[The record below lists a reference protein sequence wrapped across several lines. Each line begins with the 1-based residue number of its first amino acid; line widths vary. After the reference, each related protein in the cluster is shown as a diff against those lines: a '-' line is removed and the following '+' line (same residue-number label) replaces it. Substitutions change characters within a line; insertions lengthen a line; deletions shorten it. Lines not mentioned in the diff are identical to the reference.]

1 MSTVDKM
8 LIKGIRSFD
17 PENKNV
23 ITFFKPLTLIV
34 GPNGAGKTTII
45 ECLKLSCTGELP
57 PNARSGHSF
66 IHDPKVAGETETKG
80 QIKLRF
86 KTAAGRD
93 VVCIRSFQLTQ
104 KASKMEYKAIESVLQ
119 TINPHSGEKVC
130 LSYRC
135 ADMDREIPALMGVSK
150 AILENVI
157 FVHQDEANW
166 PLQDPS
172 TLKKK
177 FDDIFSATRYTKA
190 LEVIKKLHKDQAQ
203 EIKTYKLK
211 LENLQ
216 TLKDAAYTL
225 RESIAQ
231 DQEKTE
237 SQKDQIQQLDGS
249 IKDLDT
255 KINHGE
261 KTLKHLLELQKQI
274 SAKTTER
281 STLLEGQERQ
291 HADLAEEYE
300 ETDEELMEMKTKFD
314 ERIAISSSQIRKLE
328 REKNDISIKRPA
340 LRNAINESIGEISKL
355 QTEEEAHKSL
365 KNEQDTCIQNIFSSY
380 NLGSLPKPPFS
391 AADGLNLTNRIK
403 SRLRDLEKD
412 LEHKKSSRL
421 GSMTFESNPP
431 PSPTPTLVVHSIPV
445 RVNGDS
451 SSCLPDSSSKRTHL
465 TIVPSKDNP
474 STGGTIPSYGGASSD
489 RGGRFGNLQY
499 QDPSLY
505 PSVVGALQYATITR
519 AELNYSVNM
528 SFASSPDDTDSPIDM
543 LFPLAPSNLIFWWSR
558 KQYVLRVTHIPG
570 TDQTTD
576 ILTNPFSFAWFLKL
590 HNKLNVVALKAN
602 KTELKMAWDSYLSAS
617 ESWQNTDAKLQTK
630 RENKDGIMK
639 RFEEKNG
646 ELESFELEISNI
658 DVSHLDERERKLQF
672 QLERMTKQRDEK
684 EFELKKSQI
693 EKEVLNV
700 EQKIKVVNREFAAM
714 ATDSKERGR
723 LSLMKLDLETKK
735 KQHKKIIDG
744 QKDKIRRVLQGRI
757 PPDKDIKKEITQAL
771 RTVAADFDELNVKYR
786 EVDKEVNVLQMKIQ
800 EVDNN
805 LSKHHKDMESRKRFI
820 ESKLQSLDQQCSG
833 IDSYL
838 KHLESV
844 KEKRDVQKSKYNI
857 ADGMRQMFDPFER
870 VARAHHICPC
880 CERSFSPEEEDS
892 FVMKQRVKAAS
903 SAEHMKVLAVESSSA
918 DSDYQQLDKLRMWY
932 EEYVKLSK
940 ETIPKAEKELQ
951 QVKEELDHK
960 SQALD
965 DALGILAQVKTDKD
979 LVEMVLQPVENA
991 DRIFLEIQSL
1001 QKKVEDLESELGC
1014 GGPGVRTLEEI
1025 QSELAAVQGT
1035 KDNLKTELEKLAD
1048 EQMDMQK
1055 DISSIQTRLLK
1066 ARDDKM
1072 NAEKKLQGG
1081 KRLEEELECLKEEM
1095 VQIDLD
1101 VKSLVESVEPLSMHK
1116 DKILADYNELKIRL
1130 DLEIENLVE
1139 KKRIFQQEAEAVF
1152 RMTSKI
1158 IEYSNL
1164 KKGDKLKELQEKKS
1178 LSESQLQ
1185 SCETRMQEIIDE
1197 LDKRK
1202 DLMRNTDLLKIKI
1215 EDNLK
1220 YRETKAKVDK
1230 LSYEVDT
1237 LEENMLKVGAVSTIQ
1252 TELAKLSKERERL
1265 LEELNRCKGTV
1276 SVYQSNI
1283 SKNKIDLKQAHY
1295 KDIDRRYFDQL
1306 IQLKTTEMANK
1317 DLDRYYNALDKA
1329 LMRFHTMK
1337 MEEINKIIRE
1347 LWQQTYRGQDIDCI
1361 SIHSDSEGGGTRSY
1375 SYRVLMQTGD
1385 AELEMRGRCS
1395 AGQKVLASLIIRL
1408 ALAETFCLNCG
1419 ILALDEPTTN
1429 LDGPNSESLAAAILR
1444 IMEDRKGQENFQL
1457 IVITHDERFAQLIG
1471 QRQHAER
1478 YYRVAKDDYQHSI
1491 IESQAIFD

>member
-225 RESIAQ
+225 RENITH
-231 DQEKTE
+231 DQEKAE
-237 SQKDQIQQLDGS
+237 SLKDQIQQLDGS
-249 IKDLDT
+249 IKDLDA
-255 KINHGE
+255 KIDHVD
-261 KTLKHLLELQKQI
+261 KTLKHLLELKGQI
-274 SAKTTER
+274 SSKTTER
-281 STLLEGQERQ
+281 STLFRSQQKQYSDLE
-291 HADLAEEYE
+291 EEFE
-300 ETDEELMEMKTKFD
+300 EPDEELMESKTKFD
-314 ERIAISSSQIRKLE
+314 EKIANSQTQISKLD
-328 REKNDISIKRPA
+328 REKSDINTKFPVLKKTIDNSIW
-340 LRNAINESIGEISKL
+340 EISKL
-355 QTEEEAHKSL
+355 QTEAEAHMSL
-365 KNEQDTCIQNIFSSY
+365 RSERDSCIKNIFDRY

-391 AADGLNLTNRIK
+391 AEDALNLTNRVK
-403 SRLRDLEKD
+403 SRLGDLEKD
-412 LEHKKSSRL
+412 LEDKK
-421 GSMTFESNPP
+421 N
-431 PSPTPTLVVHSIPV
+431 
-445 RVNGDS
+445 
-451 SSCLPDSSSKRTHL
+451 
-465 TIVPSKDNP
+465 
-474 STGGTIPSYGGASSD
+474 
-489 RGGRFGNLQY
+489 
-499 QDPSLY
+499 
-505 PSVVGALQYATITR
+505 
-519 AELNYSVNM
+519 
-528 SFASSPDDTDSPIDM
+528 
-543 LFPLAPSNLIFWWSR
+543 
-558 KQYVLRVTHIPG
+558 
-570 TDQTTD
+570 
-576 ILTNPFSFAWFLKL
+576 
-590 HNKLNVVALKAN
+590 AN
-602 KTELKMAWDSYLSAS
+602 NTELKMAWDCYLNAN
-617 ESWQNTDAKLQTK
+617 ESWQNTEAKIQTK
-630 RENKDGIMK
+630 REHKAGIIK
-639 RFEEKNG
+639 RIEEKKN

-658 DVSHLDERERKLQF
+658 DVSHLDERERELQIR
-672 QLERMTKQRDEK
+672 LEGKIKQRDER
-684 EFELKKSQI
+684 EFELKKSEI
-693 EKEVLNV
+693 ENKALNV
-700 EQKIKVVNREFAAM
+700 EQKIRALNREMLTM
-714 ATDSKERGR
+714 ATDSKEREK
-723 LSLMKLDLETKK
+723 LSLMKGDLETKK
-735 KQHKKIIDG
+735 KQHKKIIDD
-744 QKDKIRRVLQGRI
+744 QKDKIRRVLKGRI
-757 PPDKDIKKEITQAL
+757 PSDKDLKKEITQAL
-771 RTVAADFDELNVKYR
+771 RTVVAEFDDLNAKYR
-786 EVDKEVNVLQMKIQ
+786 EADKEVNVLQMKVQ
-800 EVDNN
+800 EADNN
-805 LSKHHKDMESRKRFI
+805 LSKHQKDISSRKKFI
-820 ESKLQSLDQQCSG
+820 ESKLQSLDQQGSG

-838 KHLESV
+838 KVLESA

-870 VARAHHICPC
+870 VARAHHFCPC
-880 CERSFSPEEEDS
+880 CERSFSAEEEDS
-892 FVMKQRVKAAS
+892 FVKKQRGKAAS
-903 SAEHMKVLAVESSSA
+903 SAEHLKILAVESSSA
-918 DSDYQQLDKLRMWY
+918 DSDYQQLEKLRIWY

-940 ETIPKAEKELQ
+940 ETIPNAEKELQ

-965 DALGILAQVKTDKD
+965 DVLGILAQVKTDKE
-979 LVEMVLQPVENA
+979 LVEPVVKYVEHA
-991 DRIFLEIQSL
+991 DRIFLEIQTL

-1014 GGPGVRTLEEI
+1014 GGPEVRTLEEI
-1025 QSELAAVQGT
+1025 QLELVALQGT
-1035 KDNLKTELEKLAD
+1035 KDNLHTELTNLMD
-1048 EQMDMQK
+1048 EQRNMDT
-1055 DISSIQTRLLK
+1055 DISGIQSRLQN
-1066 ARDDKM
+1066 ARADKM
-1072 NAEKKLQGG
+1072 NAAMKLQDV
-1081 KRLEEELECLKEEM
+1081 KRLEEELERLTEEM
-1095 VQIDLD
+1095 TQVDLD
-1101 VKSLVESVEPLSMHK
+1101 EKSLTEAFGPLSKRK
-1116 DKILADYNELKIRL
+1116 DKIRADYNELKLRL
-1130 DLEIENLVE
+1130 DHEFENLVE
-1139 KKRIFQQEAEAVF
+1139 KKRIYQQEAEAVF
-1152 RMTSKI
+1152 GMTSKI
-1158 IEYSNL
+1158 KEYSNS
-1164 KKGDKLKELQEKKS
+1164 KKGDRLKELQEKKS
-1178 LSESQLQ
+1178 LLESQLQ

-1202 DLMRNTDLLKIKI
+1202 DLLRNTDLLRRKI
-1215 EDNLK
+1215 EDNLN
-1220 YRETKAKVDK
+1220 YRKTKA
-1230 LSYEVDT
+1230 EVDELEREIEI
-1237 LEENMLKVGAVSTIQ
+1237 LEENMLKIGVSDTIQ
-1252 TELAKLSKERERL
+1252 TEHQKLSQDRQRL
-1265 LEELNRCKGTV
+1265 LSESNRCKGTID
-1276 SVYQSNI
+1276 VYQSNI
-1283 SKNKIDLKQAHY
+1283 SKNKIDLKQAQY
-1295 KDIDRRYFDQL
+1295 KDIDKRYFDQL

-1375 SYRVLMQTGD
+1375 SYKVLMQTGD

-1429 LDGPNSESLAAAILR
+1429 LDGPNAESLAAAILR
-1444 IMEDRKGQENFQL
+1444 IMEDRKSQENFQL

-1478 YYRVAKDDYQHSI
+1478 YYRVAKDDHQHSI
-1491 IESQAIFD
+1491 IESQEIFD